1 MKKLGVVLAVVA
13 LALAVGTALAALPG
27 SGWSTNVQVQNVG
40 TATANV
46 VVSAYSGGEVKT
58 TSGITVPVGGSTTI
72 LASQMQGLTSGYQGA
87 GVLSSD
93 QPLFGIM
100 FVTNYGSAT
109 GNTASAI
116 VRAVNSEYTAT
127 TLNFPLA
134 KKNFGSGKKTTTF
147 YIQNAGTAPTTITA
161 TVSVLSG
168 GPCTSNPK
176 TFTPAASE
184 QVNFTP
190 ADMGCPA
197 GTLGS
202 VSVTSSGQAL
212 AGIVLE
218 SDDSAS
224 SPAGGGR
231 VVQGTRGFSPAD
243 GDTTLI
249 APIIKKSFGAN
260 KNVTGLQVQN
270 ISGVQIPANGLVIT
284 YTVVAGPQGVGTQ
297 VVEKNAVAIDNL
309 ASYNSLHP
317 GLNAG
322 TLASAVVSVVDPAH
336 RIIGI
341 VNENRP
347 SGTTVFRNT
356 TYSLLAAH
364 DAATSVSLPLVKEY
378 FGGSGGRCTG
388 VQVVPVGG
396 AAQVQLVY
404 KAGASTFTVQ
414 TTGTTTGKT
423 FVRISEGTAVNP
435 DVTVSGGTFADMK
448 SKNFG
453 VTVSSLTP
461 GVKIVAVANE
471 SFCPGATRDE
481 DDANYE
487 GFALP

>member
-1 MKKLGVVLAVVA
+1 MKKLGVVLAVVV
-13 LALAVGTALAALPG
+13 LALAVGTALAALPS

-46 VVSAYSGGEVKT
+46 VVSAYSGGAVVN

-72 LASQMQGLTSGYQGA
+72 LASQMGLSTGYQGA

-100 FVTNYGSAT
+100 FVTNFGSAT

-116 VRAVNSEYTAT
+116 VRAVNSENTAT

-147 YIQNAGTAPTTITA
+147 YIQNAGSAPTTITA
-161 TVSVLSG
+161 TVSILAG

-176 TFTPAASE
+176 TFAPAASE

-202 VSVTSSGQAL
+202 LTVASAGQPL

-218 SDDSAS
+218 ADDSAS
-224 SPAGGGR
+224 SPAGGGKA
-231 VVQGTRGFSPAD
+231 VQGTRGFSPAD
-243 GDTTLI
+243 ADTSLI
-249 APIIKKSFGAN
+249 APIIKKSFGQN

-270 ISGVQIPANGLVIT
+270 ISGVQIPVGGLVIT
-284 YTVVAGPQGVGTQ
+284 YTIVAGPQGAGTQ
-297 VVEKNAVAIDNL
+297 VVETNAAAIDNL

-322 TLASAVVSVVDPAH
+322 TLASALVSVVNPAH

-347 SGTTVFRNT
+347 AGTTVFRNT

-388 VQVVPVGG
+388 VQIVPVGG

-404 KAGASTFTVQ
+404 KAGASTFTVK
-414 TTGTTTGKT
+414 TDSTTTGKT

-435 DVTVSGGTFADMK
+435 GVTVTGGTFADMK

-453 VTVSSLTP
+453 VTASSLTA

-471 SFCPGATRDE
+471 SFCPNATRDE